1 MIKKVCQLGSWE
13 EAKAAAL
20 EEAKLIVADMKDES
34 VKQAVANGEV
44 PEIVALIA
52 YLNSLK

>member
-1 MIKKVCQLGSWE
+1 
-13 EAKAAAL
+13 
-20 EEAKLIVADMKDES
+20 MKNKD
-34 VKQAVANGEV
+34 VKEAVANGQV

>member
-1 MIKKVCQLGSWE
+1 
-13 EAKAAAL
+13 L
-20 EEAKLIVADMKDES
+20 EEAKVIAADMKNED
-34 VKQAVANGEV
+34 VKKAVANGQV

>member
-1 MIKKVCQLGSWE
+1 
-13 EAKAAAL
+13 
-20 EEAKLIVADMKDES
+20 MKDEK

>member
-1 MIKKVCQLGSWE
+1 LVFEKDKDVQDMV
-13 EAKAAAL
+13 AAG
-20 EEAKLIVADMKDES
+20 KI
-34 VKQAVANGEV
+34 

>member
-1 MIKKVCQLGSWE
+1 
-13 EAKAAAL
+13 
-20 EEAKLIVADMKDES
+20 MKDQD
-34 VKQAVANGEV
+34 VKDMVANGQI

>member
-1 MIKKVCQLGSWE
+1 MPKLGSWE

-20 EEAKLIVADMKDES
+20 EEAKVIAADMKNEA
-34 VKQAVANGEV
+34 VKEAVANGQV

>member
-1 MIKKVCQLGSWE
+1 
-13 EAKAAAL
+13 
-20 EEAKLIVADMKDES
+20 MKNES
-34 VKQAVANGEV
+34 IKQAVANGQV

>member
-1 MIKKVCQLGSWE
+1 MKN
-13 EAKAAAL
+13 EA
-20 EEAKLIVADMKDES
+20 
-34 VKQAVANGEV
+34 VKEAVANGQV